1 MARIL
6 DEPITWIVETLVAIV
21 AFMIAIALG
30 VLIPGGAAM
39 KLLHDGGW
47 IAQGPD
53 APGLLWD
60 AIRYTLIA
68 AAGLVLAGRILWL
81 ERHGLFVVSYI
92 AFQFAY
98 AFLMPLLFA
107 SLISMPVHAVLS
119 PLFGI
124 DVWLVW
130 RPLLHVAFAVGLAL
144 MSLKM
149 HFDEAHTYY
158 EGDTA
163 PRYRRPRFR
172 GKVGTGAVAFSE
184 MVGGLTRPSGDSA
197 GGSWSDDSG
206 GGDSD

>member
-1 MARIL
+1 MGSVGVTPSLKQAIQARL
-6 DEPITWIVETLVAIV
+6 EDR
-21 AFMIAIALG
+21 LG
-30 VLIPGGAAM
+30 IR
-39 KLLHDGGW
+39 
-47 IAQGPD
+47 GPD
-53 APGLLWD
+53 APGLLWE
-60 AIRYTLIA
+60 ALRYALIA
-68 AAGLVLAGRILWL
+68 AAALVLGGRILGL

-107 SLISMPVHAVLS
+107 SLISMPVHAVVS
-119 PLFGI
+119 PLFGV
-124 DVWLVW
+124 DVWIVW

-172 GKVGTGAVAFSE
+172 GRVGTGAVAFGE
-184 MVGGLTRPSGDSA
+184 MVGSLSRPSGDSA
-197 GGSWSDDSG
+197 GGSWSDDSD

>member
-1 MARIL
+1 VARIL
-6 DEPITWIVETLVAIV
+6 DEPAIWVVETLVAIV
-21 AFMIAIALG
+21 AFVIAIALG
-30 VLIPGGAAM
+30 VLIPGGVAM

-68 AAGLVLAGRILWL
+68 AAGLVLGGRILWL

-107 SLISMPVHAVLS
+107 GLVSMAVHAVLS

-124 DVWLVW
+124 DVWIVW

-149 HFDEAHTYY
+149 HFDEAHIYY
-158 EGDTA
+158 EGNTG
-163 PRYRRPRFR
+163 PRYGRRRFR
-172 GKVGTGAVAFSE
+172 GRVGTGAVAFGQMAGS
-184 MVGGLTRPSGDSA
+184 LSRPSRDSA